1 MKILWFTNNLLP
13 DIAKKHGIKSS
24 VNEGWL
30 IGMSTSLTQ
39 NFKDISLGIACSQNF
54 SEKLVEGS
62 LQNYEYFAYY
72 EQSKEFYNPSL
83 RVEIENII
91 KKYDPDIIH
100 VMGSEYP
107 HTLSVM
113 EASERLN
120 VLDRT
125 VISIQGL
132 IYFIGNHLREFAWN
146 SYKVKNSLR
155 DILKKQGIREFSRAY
170 DRRGEYEVKAFEK
183 CKHVIGR
190 TEWDKGCAYIL
201 NPNIQYHFNNEILR
215 PEFYE
220 KKWDYGE
227 CEKKSIFFSQVSN
240 PIKGFDSMLK
250 ALCIIKKRYPE
261 VKLYAAG
268 SDVFLKQ
275 ENTPYWKR
283 TGFINYIFE
292 LIKKLDL
299 SRNVVFYGSLNAIQM
314 RDAYLRANVFVCSSL
329 IENSPN
335 SVGEA
340 MILGA
345 PTITSHV
352 GGVADMMIHERE
364 GFIYPQD
371 EDYMLAYYVERLF
384 EDVGLA
390 QSISKRA
397 IIRAEETHSREK
409 NSKDLYEIYKVMYL
423 NEVDR

>member
-13 DIAKKHGIKSS
+13 DIAEENGIKAS

-30 IGMSTSLTQ
+30 VGMSSNLTR
-39 NFKDISLGIACSQNF
+39 NFEDISLGVACSQNF
-54 SEKLVEGS
+54 SEKLVEGR
-62 LQNYEYFAYY
+62 LENYKYFAYY
-72 EQSKEFYNPSL
+72 EQSKETYNPSL
-83 RVEIENII
+83 HVVFENII
-91 KKYDPDIIH
+91 KKYAPDIIH

-113 EASERLN
+113 EAAEKLN
-120 VLDRT
+120 ILDRT

-132 IYFIGNHLREFAWN
+132 IFFMGSPLREFAWN
-146 SYKVKNSLR
+146 ACKVKNSLR
-155 DILKKQGIREFSRAY
+155 DIIKKQGVREFSRSY
-170 DRRGEYEVKAFEK
+170 DRRGEYEVRAFEK

-190 TEWDKGCAYIL
+190 TEWDRGCTFIL

-215 PEFYE
+215 IEFYE
-220 KKWDYGE
+220 KKWDYNK
-227 CEKKSIFFSQVSN
+227 CEKYSIFFSQVSN

-250 ALCIIKKRYPE
+250 ALGIIKKRYPG

-275 ENTPYWKR
+275 EKTPSWKR
-283 TGFINYIFE
+283 TGFVNYIFK
-292 LIKKLDL
+292 LIEQLDL
-299 SRNVVFYGSLNAIQM
+299 CRNVVFYGSLNAVQM

-340 MILGA
+340 MILGV
-345 PTITSHV
+345 PTIASHV
-352 GGVADMMIHERE
+352 GGVTSMMSHERE

-371 EDYMLAYYVERLF
+371 EEYMLAYYVEMLF

-390 QSISKRA
+390 QSISERA
-397 IIRAEETHSREK
+397 IIRAEETHNREK
-409 NSKDLYEIYKVMYL
+409 NSKDLYEIYKTMYL
-423 NEVDR
+423 NEAK